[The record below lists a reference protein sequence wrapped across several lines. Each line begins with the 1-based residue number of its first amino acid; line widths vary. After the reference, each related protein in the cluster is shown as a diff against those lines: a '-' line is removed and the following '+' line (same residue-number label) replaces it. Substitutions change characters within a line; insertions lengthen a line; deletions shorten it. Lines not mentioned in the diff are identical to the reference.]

1 MAGAKKSLKKLQKE
15 LAELEAEFKAATEAL
30 EAKIDPQTEDL
41 ETMVIKPKKTYIS
54 VQLIALVWEPFWHD
68 ATGNVTSA
76 WQ

>member
-1 MAGAKKSLKKLQKE
+1 MGRAKESLKDLQKE
-15 LAELEAEFKAATEAL
+15 LTDLEAEFKAATEAL

-68 ATGNVTSA
+68 AKGNVTSA